1 MKTWL
6 KTALITG
13 ILCCAV
19 GAVLFAAGAVTG
31 GKQYVQ
37 NADINTLRGDAR
49 KDDSSRIAIMN
60 KQKISDVNALDLTL
74 DSLDL
79 KILPSDDDS
88 CYLSYRIATSKG
100 EKPLTYAVQNGTLHL
115 KETDVS
121 NVYVHIDIDFL
132 TDLLTSGRLPDA
144 DDTQTVILSVPKTQ
158 LKQLNIRSSYGD
170 ISMRGIAADNS
181 SIQCANG
188 DMELERCQ
196 LSQLKLNNDY
206 GDIDFNHCTLNT
218 ADISLSNGDFDAEST
233 SFSGKNT
240 ITSDYGDISISDTSE
255 NLQAL
260 TIQADTSYGDIS
272 TPDSTDATTYH
283 HDGVNTSGS
292 LQIHASNGDIDIDDD

>member
-19 GAVLFAAGAVTG
+19 GVVLFAAGAVTG

-49 KDDSSRIAIMN
+49 KDDSSRIAVMN

-115 KETDVS
+115 KENDVS

-132 TDLLTSGRLPDA
+132 TDLLTSGRLPEA

-196 LSQLKLNNDY
+196 LSQLKLSTDY
-206 GDIDFNHCTLNT
+206 GDIDFNHCTINT

-240 ITSDYGDISISDTSE
+240 ITSDYGDISISDTPE

-260 TIQADTSYGDIS
+260 TIQADTFYGDIS
-272 TPDSTDATTYH
+272 APGNADSTTYH
-283 HDGVNTSGS
+283 HDGVNTNDS
-292 LQIHASNGDIDIDDD
+292 LQLHVSNGDIDIDND

>member
-19 GAVLFAAGAVTG
+19 GVVLFAAGAVTG

-100 EKPLTYAVQNGTLHL
+100 EKPMTYAVQNGTLHL
-115 KETDVS
+115 KENDVS

-132 TDLLTSGRLPDA
+132 TDLLTSGRLPEA

-240 ITSDYGDISISDTSE
+240 ITSDYGDISISDTPE

-283 HDGVNTSGS
+283 HDGVNTNGS

>member
-6 KTALITG
+6 KTALISG

-49 KDDSSRIAIMN
+49 KDDSRHIAVLD
-60 KQKISDVNALDLTL
+60 KQKISNVQALDLTL

-88 CYLSYRIATSKG
+88 CYLSYRIAVNKG
-100 EKPLTYAVQNGTLHL
+100 QKPLTYAVQDGTLHL
-115 KETDVS
+115 KENGEATS
-121 NVYVHIDIDFL
+121 YAHIDIDFL
-132 TDLLTSGRLPDA
+132 TDLLTSGRLPEK
-144 DDTQTVILSVPKTQ
+144 DDTQTVMLFVPQTQ
-158 LKQLNIRSSYGD
+158 LKQLNIHSSYGD
-170 ISMRGIAADNS
+170 LSMRGIAASSS
-181 SIQCANG
+181 SIQCSYG
-188 DMELERCQ
+188 DIELERCQ
-196 LSQLKLNNDY
+196 LSQLKLSTDY
-206 GDIDFNHCTLNT
+206 GDIDFNHCTINT

-233 SFSGKNT
+233 SFSGKNA
-240 ITSDYGDISISDTSE
+240 ITSDYGDISISDTPE

-272 TPDSTDATTYH
+272 APGNADSTTYH
-283 HDGVNTSGS
+283 HDGTNANNS
-292 LQIHASNGDIDIDDD
+292 LQLHVSNGDIDIDND

>member
-6 KTALITG
+6 KTALISG

-49 KDDSSRIAIMN
+49 KDDSNHIAVLN
-60 KQKISDVNALDLTL
+60 KQKISNVQALDLAL

-79 KILPSDDDS
+79 KIVPSDDDS
-88 CYLSYRIATSKG
+88 CYLSYRITANKG

-115 KETDVS
+115 KENGEATS
-121 NVYVHIDIDFL
+121 YAHIDIDFL
-132 TDLLTSGRLPDA
+132 TDLLTSGRLPEG

-218 ADISLSNGDFDAEST
+218 TDISLSNGDLDAEST

-240 ITSDYGDISISDTSE
+240 ITSDYGDISISDTPE

-260 TIQADTSYGDIS
+260 TIQADTSYGEIS
-272 TPDSTDATTYH
+272 TPNSTDTTTYH

-292 LQIHASNGDIDIDDD
+292 LQIHASNGDIDIDND

>member
-6 KTALITG
+6 KTALISG

-49 KDDSSRIAIMN
+49 KDDSSRIAVLN
-60 KQKISDVNALDLTL
+60 KQKISNVQALDLAL

-115 KETDVS
+115 KENNVS

-132 TDLLTSGRLPDA
+132 TDLLTSGRLPEE

-206 GDIDFNHCTLNT
+206 GDINFNHCTLNT

-240 ITSDYGDISISDTSE
+240 ITSDYGDISISDTPE

-272 TPDSTDATTYH
+272 APGNADSTTYH
-283 HDGVNTSGS
+283 HDGTNANDS
-292 LQIHASNGDIDIDDD
+292 LQLHVSNGDIDIDND